1 MSGSALTL
9 LQALIIY
16 SGTYSGENSWLWA
29 VVSLGFGAY
38 CFYRGFILLAR
49 RNLIL
54 DTPASKIRSASIG
67 LVELSGLAGGPY
79 TLRAPLTGMPC
90 YYYRTLAWQLKQS
103 GKSSHWEKVADEAL
117 YVPFYLD
124 DNSAKVLVDPQGAE
138 LDLHRDFQEEFHTS
152 FFSTQ
157 LEVPGNAASFLMRH
171 GIDTDKKLK
180 LEEYAIKPKNALFVL
195 GTLAPNPGLRVS
207 ATPVRDVSDDPIRSA
222 FRLQIS
228 QEFATSV
235 ADSLTE
241 GLGRPHPLPS
251 VAFRPPD
258 EPAISPE
265 TIRLQGGESPSL
277 AVDMNQQQKL
287 AAALM
292 KAGIT
297 NPAAW
302 DAAGVE
308 YPDAGGTAVATS
320 AAGGGTAVADPASAF
335 DLNPETVL
343 MKGENNRTFFI
354 SWRSQRDL
362 AQSLGMKS
370 RLMIWGGPTLT
381 LLSLY
386 WLLAHFGWM

>member
-16 SGTYSGENSWLWA
+16 SGIYSGANSWLWA
-29 VVSLGFGAY
+29 FGGLGFGAY

-103 GKSSHWEKVADEAL
+103 GKNSHWEKVADEAL

-138 LDLHRDFQEEFHTS
+138 LDLHRDFQEEFRTS

-157 LEVPGNAASFLMRH
+157 LEVPGNAASFLLRH

-195 GTLAPNPGLRVS
+195 GTLAPNPGIRVS

-222 FRLQIS
+222 FHLQTS
-228 QEFATSV
+228 PEFATSV

-241 GLGRPHPLPS
+241 GRGRPNPLPS
-251 VAFRPPD
+251 VAFPPTA

-265 TIRLQGGESPSL
+265 TIRLQGGESPSH

-308 YPDAGGTAVATS
+308 YPGAGGTAVATS
-320 AAGGGTAVADPASAF
+320 AAGGGTAVADPTSGF
-335 DLNPETVL
+335 DLNPKTVL
-343 MKGENNRTFFI
+343 LKGENNRTFFI
-354 SWRSQRDL
+354 SWRSQRNL
-362 AQSLGMKS
+362 AQSLGVKS
-370 RLMIWGGPTLT
+370 RLMIWGGPALT

>member
-1 MSGSALTL
+1 MSGSALTH

-16 SGTYSGENSWLWA
+16 FGENSWLA
-29 VVSLGFGAY
+29 SFLGLGFGAY

-49 RNLIL
+49 RRLIL

-79 TLRAPLTGMPC
+79 TLRAPLTGVPC
-90 YYYRTLAWQLKQS
+90 YYYRTLSWQLKQS
-103 GKSSHWEKVADEAL
+103 GKNRHWEKVADEAL

-152 FFSTQ
+152 LFSTQ
-157 LEVPGNAASFLMRH
+157 LEVPGNAAAFLMRH
-171 GIDTDKKLK
+171 GIATDKKLK

-195 GTLAPNPGLRVS
+195 GTLAPNPGIRAS

-222 FRLQIS
+222 FHLQIS

-235 ADSLTE
+235 PDSLTP
-241 GLGRPHPLPS
+241 GQGRPLGLPS
-251 VAFRPPD
+251 VGFRPTD
-258 EPAISPE
+258 EPALSPE
-265 TIRLQGGESPSL
+265 TIRLQGGESPSQ

-308 YPDAGGTAVATS
+308 YPPAGGTAVATS
-320 AAGGGTAVADPASAF
+320 AAAVADPASAF
-335 DLNPETVL
+335 DLNPKTVL

-362 AQSLGMKS
+362 AQSLGVKS
-370 RLMIWGGPTLT
+370 RLMIWGGPALT
-381 LLSLY
+381 LGCLYLLLS
-386 WLLAHFGWM
+386 HFGWM

>member
-9 LQALIIY
+9 LQAFIIN
-16 SGTYSGENSWLWA
+16 SAENSWLWA
-29 VVSLGFGAY
+29 FVGLAFGAY
-38 CFYRGFILLAR
+38 WFYRGFILLAR
-49 RNLIL
+49 RRLIL

-79 TLRAPLTGMPC
+79 TLRAPLTGVPC

-103 GKSSHWEKVADEAL
+103 GKNSHWEKAADETL

-124 DNSAKVLVDPQGAE
+124 DNSGRVLVDPQGAE

-157 LEVPGNAASFLMRH
+157 LDVPSNAAGFLMRH

-180 LEEYAIKPKNALFVL
+180 LEEYSIKPKNALFVL
-195 GTLAPNPGLRVS
+195 GTLAPNPGVSVS

-222 FRLQIS
+222 FHLGMS
-228 QEFATSV
+228 GEFASSV
-235 ADSLTE
+235 RDSLTRDP
-241 GLGRPHPLPS
+241 GRPNPLPS
-251 VAFRPPD
+251 VAGRGTD
-258 EPAISPE
+258 EPALSPQ
-265 TIRLQGGESPSL
+265 TIRLPGGESPSHS
-277 AVDMNQQQKL
+277 VDMTQQQKL

-302 DAAGVE
+302 DAAGAE
-308 YPDAGGTAVATS
+308 YPGEAGGTAVATA
-320 AAGGGTAVADPASAF
+320 AAGGGTAIADLASQF
-335 DLNPETVL
+335 DLNPKTVL

-354 SWRSQRDL
+354 SWRSQREL
-362 AQSLGMKS
+362 AQSLGAKS
-370 RLMIWGGPTLT
+370 TLMIWGGPALT
-381 LLSLY
+381 LWSLY
-386 WLLAHFGWM
+386 LLLAHFGWM

>member
-16 SGTYSGENSWLWA
+16 SGIYSGANSWLWA
-29 VVSLGFGAY
+29 LVGLGFGAY

-103 GKSSHWEKVADEAL
+103 GKNSHWEKVADEAL

-138 LDLHRDFQEEFHTS
+138 LDLHRDFQEEFRTS

-157 LEVPGNAASFLMRH
+157 LQVPGNAASFLLRH

-195 GTLAPNPGLRVS
+195 GTLAPNPGIRVS

-222 FRLQIS
+222 FHLQTS
-228 QEFATSV
+228 PEFAPSA
-235 ADSLTE
+235 ADSPTE
-241 GLGRPHPLPS
+241 SLGRPNPLPS
-251 VAFRPPD
+251 VAFPPTD

-265 TIRLQGGESPSL
+265 TIRLQGGESPSH

-308 YPDAGGTAVATS
+308 YPGAGGTAVATS
-320 AAGGGTAVADPASAF
+320 AAGGGTAVADPASGF
-335 DLNPETVL
+335 DLNPKTVL
-343 MKGENNRTFFI
+343 LKGENNRTFFI
-354 SWRSQRDL
+354 SWRSQRNL
-362 AQSLGMKS
+362 AQSLGVKS
-370 RLMIWGGPTLT
+370 RLMIWGGPALT

>member
-1 MSGSALTL
+1 MSGSALPL

-16 SGTYSGENSWLWA
+16 SGENSWLWA
-29 VVSLGFGAY
+29 FVGLGFGAY
-38 CFYRGFILLAR
+38 WFYRGFILLAR
-49 RNLIL
+49 RHLIL

-103 GKSSHWEKVADEAL
+103 GKNSHWEKVADETL

-124 DNSAKVLVDPQGAE
+124 DNSGKVLVDPQGAE

-157 LEVPGNAASFLMRH
+157 LEVPGNAAGFLMRH

-180 LEEYAIKPKNALFVL
+180 LEEYCIKPKNALFVL
-195 GTLAPNPGLRVS
+195 GTLAPNPGIRVS

-222 FRLQIS
+222 FDLHIS
-228 QEFATSV
+228 GEFAGSV
-235 ADSLTE
+235 AQSLTP
-241 GLGRPHPLPS
+241 GRGRPNPLPS
-251 VAFRPPD
+251 VAFCPTD
-258 EPAISPE
+258 EPAISPL
-265 TIRLQGGESPSL
+265 TVRLEGGESPSHS
-277 AVDMNQQQKL
+277 VDMNQQQKL

-308 YPDAGGTAVATS
+308 YPGEGGTAVATS
-320 AAGGGTAVADPASAF
+320 AAGGGTAVADLASEF
-335 DLNPETVL
+335 DLHPKTVL
-343 MKGENNRTFFI
+343 MKGDNNRTFFI

-362 AQSLGMKS
+362 AQSLGRKS
-370 RLMIWGGPTLT
+370 TLMIWGGPALT

-386 WLLAHFGWM
+386 LLLAHFGWM

>member
-16 SGTYSGENSWLWA
+16 SGIYSGAKSWLWA
-29 VVSLGFGAY
+29 FVGLGFGAY

-67 LVELSGLAGGPY
+67 LVELNGLAGGPY

-103 GKSSHWEKVADEAL
+103 GKNSHWEKVADEAL

-124 DNSAKVLVDPQGAE
+124 DNSGKVLVDPQGAE
-138 LDLHRDFQEEFHTS
+138 LDLHRDFQEEFRTS

-171 GIDTDKKLK
+171 GIDTDKKIK

-195 GTLAPNPGLRVS
+195 GTLAPNPGIRVS
-207 ATPVRDVSDDPIRSA
+207 AAPVRDVSDDPIRSA
-222 FRLQIS
+222 FHLQIS

-241 GLGRPHPLPS
+241 GLGRPNPLPS
-251 VAFRPPD
+251 VAFRPTD

-265 TIRLQGGESPSL
+265 TIRLQGGESPSQ

-308 YPDAGGTAVATS
+308 YPGAGGTAVATS
-320 AAGGGTAVADPASAF
+320 AAGGGTVVADPASAF
-335 DLNPETVL
+335 DLNPKTVL
-343 MKGENNRTFFI
+343 LKGENNRTFFI
-354 SWRSQRDL
+354 SWRSQRNL
-362 AQSLGMKS
+362 AQSLGVKS
-370 RLMIWGGPTLT
+370 RLMIWGGPALT

>member
-1 MSGSALTL
+1 MSGSALPL

-16 SGTYSGENSWLWA
+16 SGENSWLWA
-29 VVSLGFGAY
+29 FVGLGFGAY
-38 CFYRGFILLAR
+38 WFYRGFILLAR
-49 RNLIL
+49 RHLIL

-103 GKSSHWEKVADEAL
+103 GKNSHWEKVADETL

-124 DNSAKVLVDPQGAE
+124 DNSGKVLVDPQGAE

-152 FFSTQ
+152 LFSTQ
-157 LEVPGNAASFLMRH
+157 LEVPGNAAGFLMRH
-171 GIDTDKKLK
+171 GIDTAKKLK
-180 LEEYAIKPKNALFVL
+180 LEEYCIKPKNALFVL
-195 GTLAPNPGLRVS
+195 GTLAPNPGISVS

-222 FRLQIS
+222 FQHIS
-228 QEFATSV
+228 GEFASSV
-235 ADSLTE
+235 AESLTP
-241 GLGRPHPLPS
+241 GLGRPNPLPS
-251 VAFRPPD
+251 VASCPTD
-258 EPAISPE
+258 EPAISPL
-265 TIRLQGGESPSL
+265 TIRLEGGESPSHSI
-277 AVDMNQQQKL
+277 DMNQQQKL

-292 KAGIT
+292 KAGVT

-308 YPDAGGTAVATS
+308 YPGEGGAAVATS
-320 AAGGGTAVADPASAF
+320 AAGGGTAVQDLASEF
-335 DLNPETVL
+335 DLNPKTVL

-354 SWRSQRDL
+354 SWRSQHGL
-362 AQSLGMKS
+362 AQSLGRKS
-370 RLMIWGGPTLT
+370 RLMIWGGPALT

-386 WLLAHFGWM
+386 LLLAHFGWM

>member
-1 MSGSALTL
+1 MSGSVLTL
-9 LQALIIY
+9 LEALIIH
-16 SGTYSGENSWLWA
+16 SGENNWLWSI
-29 VVSLGFGAY
+29 VGLGCGAY
-38 CFYRGFILLAR
+38 WFYRGFVLLAR
-49 RNLIL
+49 RHLIL

-103 GKSSHWEKVADEAL
+103 GKNSHWEKVADEAL

-124 DNSAKVLVDPQGAE
+124 DNSGTVLVDPQGAE
-138 LDLHRDFQEEFHTS
+138 LDLHRDFQQEFHTS

-157 LEVPGNAASFLMRH
+157 LEVPGNAAAFLMRH

-195 GTLAPNPGLRVS
+195 GTLAPNPGIRVS
-207 ATPVRDVSDDPIRSA
+207 ANPVRDVSDDPIRSA
-222 FRLQIS
+222 FHLQIS
-228 QEFATSV
+228 GEFAPSV
-235 ADSLTE
+235 THSRTE
-241 GLGRPHPLPS
+241 GLGGPNPLPS
-251 VAFRPPD
+251 VALRPTD

-265 TIRLQGGESPSL
+265 TIRLQGGESPSH
-277 AVDMNQQQKL
+277 AVNMNQQQKL

-308 YPDAGGTAVATS
+308 YPGAGGTAVAAS
-320 AAGGGTAVADPASAF
+320 AAGGGTAVADPASPF
-335 DLNPETVL
+335 DLNPKTVL

-362 AQSLGMKS
+362 AKSLGAKS
-370 RLMIWGGPTLT
+370 SLMIWGGPALT

>member
-1 MSGSALTL
+1 MSGSVLTL

-16 SGTYSGENSWLWA
+16 SGANSWLWA
-29 VVSLGFGAY
+29 FVGLGCGAY
-38 CFYRGFILLAR
+38 WFYRGFTLLAR
-49 RNLIL
+49 RHLIL

-79 TLRAPLTGMPC
+79 TLRAPLTGMAC

-103 GKSSHWEKVADEAL
+103 GKNSHWEKVADEAL

-124 DNSAKVLVDPQGAE
+124 DTTAKVLVDPQGAE

-157 LEVPGNAASFLMRH
+157 LEVPGNAAAFLMRH

-195 GTLAPNPGLRVS
+195 GTLAPNPGLRVN

-222 FRLQIS
+222 FHLES
-228 QEFATSV
+228 AQESATSV
-235 ADSLTE
+235 AY
-241 GLGRPHPLPS
+241 RP
-251 VAFRPPD
+251 AD
-258 EPAISPE
+258 EPAIPPE
-265 TIRLQGGESPSL
+265 TIRLQGGKSPAH

-308 YPDAGGTAVATS
+308 YPAAGGTAVATS
-320 AAGGGTAVADPASAF
+320 AAGAGTAVADPASAF
-335 DLNPETVL
+335 DLN
-343 MKGENNRTFFI
+343 
-354 SWRSQRDL
+354 
-362 AQSLGMKS
+362 
-370 RLMIWGGPTLT
+370 
-381 LLSLY
+381 
-386 WLLAHFGWM
+386 

>member
-1 MSGSALTL
+1 MSGSALPL

-16 SGTYSGENSWLWA
+16 SGENSWLWA
-29 VVSLGFGAY
+29 FVGLGFGAY
-38 CFYRGFILLAR
+38 WFYRGFILLAR
-49 RNLIL
+49 RHLIL

-103 GKSSHWEKVADEAL
+103 GKNSHWEKVADETL

-124 DNSAKVLVDPQGAE
+124 DNSGKVLVDPQGAE

-152 FFSTQ
+152 LFSTQ
-157 LEVPGNAASFLMRH
+157 LEVPGNAAGFLMRH
-171 GIDTDKKLK
+171 GIDSAKKLK
-180 LEEYAIKPKNALFVL
+180 LEEYCIKPKNALFVL
-195 GTLAPNPGLRVS
+195 GTLAPNPGISVS

-222 FRLQIS
+222 FQHIS
-228 QEFATSV
+228 GEFASSV
-235 ADSLTE
+235 AESLTP
-241 GLGRPHPLPS
+241 GLGRPNPLPS
-251 VAFRPPD
+251 VASCPTD
-258 EPAISPE
+258 EPAISPL
-265 TIRLQGGESPSL
+265 TIRLEGGESPSHSI
-277 AVDMNQQQKL
+277 DMNQQQKL

-292 KAGIT
+292 KAGVT

-308 YPDAGGTAVATS
+308 YPGEGGAAVATS
-320 AAGGGTAVADPASAF
+320 AAGGGTAVQDLASEF
-335 DLNPETVL
+335 DLNPKTVL

-354 SWRSQRDL
+354 SWRSQHGL
-362 AQSLGMKS
+362 AQSLGRKS
-370 RLMIWGGPTLT
+370 RLMIWGGPALT

-386 WLLAHFGWM
+386 LLLAHFGWM

>member
-9 LQALIIY
+9 LQAFIIY
-16 SGTYSGENSWLWA
+16 SAEKSWLWA
-29 VVSLGFGAY
+29 VVGLGFGTY
-38 CFYRGFILLAR
+38 WFYRGFLLLAR
-49 RNLIL
+49 RRLIL

-67 LVELSGLAGGPY
+67 LVELSGLAVGPY

-103 GKSSHWEKVADEAL
+103 GKNSHWEKVADETL

-124 DNSAKVLVDPQGAE
+124 DNSGKVLVDPQGAE

-152 FFSTQ
+152 FLSTQ
-157 LEVPGNAASFLMRH
+157 LEVPSNAAGFLMRH

-180 LEEYAIKPKNALFVL
+180 LEEYCIKPKNALFVL
-195 GTLAPNPGLRVS
+195 GTLTPNPGVSVS
-207 ATPVRDVSDDPIRSA
+207 AAPVREVSDDPIRSA
-222 FRLQIS
+222 FRLPMS
-228 QEFATSV
+228 GESASSV
-235 ADSLTE
+235 ADSLTPDP
-241 GLGRPHPLPS
+241 GRPNPWPS
-251 VAFRPPD
+251 VGFRGTHA
-258 EPAISPE
+258 PAPSPQ
-265 TIRLQGGESPSL
+265 TIRLEGGESPSHS
-277 AVDMNQQQKL
+277 VDMNQQQKL

-308 YPDAGGTAVATS
+308 YPDAGGTAVATT
-320 AAGGGTAVADPASAF
+320 AAGDGTAIADLASEF
-335 DLNPETVL
+335 DLNPKTVL

-354 SWRSQRDL
+354 SWRSQREL
-362 AQSLGMKS
+362 AQSLGAKS
-370 RLMIWGGPTLT
+370 TLMIWGGPALT